1 MKKRTHKIK
10 KSKKKD
16 KDNKD
21 KNVEVDGNFKPV
33 YSSEYYK
40 GPSRMAGKE
49 VPVEYLTTCSDLTN
63 DDDAGYPRTKVMNFN
78 PNTDGDLKPLSDYRF
93 VYADEITN
101 ASKLWKESRY
111 DVGRDEKVW
120 VINGWVEGR
129 NYDNP

>member
-21 KNVEVDGNFKPV
+21 KKVEVDANSKPV

-49 VPVEYLTTCSDLTN
+49 VPAEYLPPCSDFTN
-63 DDDAGYPRTKVMNFN
+63 DDDMYPRTKVMNFN
-78 PNTDGDLKPLSDYRF
+78 PITDGDLKPLADYRF